1 MKASLGKRA
10 SAYLIDLII
19 IIIILSLVS
28 LIYHPDVSSLNANMD
43 TITIKYATKDITF
56 TEYITELS
64 SIYKQMDIIN
74 IFLNLINILIII
86 SYFII
91 FPYLNDG
98 KTVGK
103 KLMHIEVRNQS
114 NQPLSLTSL
123 FVRNLIINGL
133 LYLLAVVICS
143 LVVPENIYFGT
154 ITALGIIQIGLL
166 LASIIMVLYRK
177 DKKGLHDLIAKTWVS
192 ASR

>member
-64 SIYKQMDIIN
+64 SIYKQMDITN

>member
-10 SAYLIDLII
+10 SAYLIDLIV

-28 LIYHPDVSSLNANMD
+28 LIYHPDVSFLNANMD
-43 TITIKYATKDITF
+43 NITVEYANKDITF

-64 SIYKQMDIIN
+64 SIYKQMDITN
-74 IFLNLINILIII
+74 IFLNLINVLIII
-86 SYFII
+86 IYFII
-91 FPYLNDG
+91 YPYLNDG
-98 KTVGK
+98 KTIGK

-114 NQPLSLTSL
+114 NQPLSLVSL
-123 FVRNLIINGL
+123 FVRNLVINGL
-133 LYLLAVVICS
+133 LYLLAVIICS
-143 LVVPENIYFGT
+143 LIVPENLYFGT

-166 LASIIMVLYRK
+166 LTSIIMVLYRK

>member
-10 SAYLIDLII
+10 SAYLIDLIV

-43 TITIKYATKDITF
+43 NITVEYANKDITF

-64 SIYKQMDIIN
+64 SIYKQMDITN
-74 IFLNLINILIII
+74 IFLNLINVLIII
-86 SYFII
+86 IYFII
-91 FPYLNDG
+91 YPYLNDG
-98 KTVGK
+98 KTIGK

-114 NQPLSLTSL
+114 NQPLSLVSL
-123 FVRNLIINGL
+123 FVRNLVINGL
-133 LYLLAVVICS
+133 LYLLSVIICS
-143 LVVPENIYFGT
+143 LIVPENLYFGT

-166 LASIIMVLYRK
+166 LTSIIMVLYRK

>member
-43 TITIKYATKDITF
+43 NITVEYANKDITF

-64 SIYKQMDIIN
+64 SIYKQMDITN
-74 IFLNLINILIII
+74 IFLNLINVLIII
-86 SYFII
+86 IYFII
-91 FPYLNDG
+91 YPYLNDG
-98 KTVGK
+98 KTIGK

-114 NQPLSLTSL
+114 NQPLSLVSL
-123 FVRNLIINGL
+123 FVRNLVINGL
-133 LYLLAVVICS
+133 LYLLAVIICS
-143 LVVPENIYFGT
+143 LIVPENLYFGT

-166 LASIIMVLYRK
+166 LTSIIMVLYRK

>member
-10 SAYLIDLII
+10 SAYLIDLIV

-43 TITIKYATKDITF
+43 NITVEYANKDITF

-64 SIYKQMDIIN
+64 SIYKQMDITN
-74 IFLNLINILIII
+74 IFLNLINVLIII
-86 SYFII
+86 IYFII
-91 FPYLNDG
+91 YPYLNDG
-98 KTVGK
+98 KTIGK

-114 NQPLSLTSL
+114 NQPLSLVSL
-123 FVRNLIINGL
+123 FVRNLVINGL
-133 LYLLAVVICS
+133 LYLLAVIICS
-143 LVVPENIYFGT
+143 LIVPENLYFGT

-166 LASIIMVLYRK
+166 LTSIIMVLYRK

>member
-10 SAYLIDLII
+10 SAYLIDLIV

-28 LIYHPDVSSLNANMD
+28 LIYHPDVSFLNANMD
-43 TITIKYATKDITF
+43 NITVEYANKDITF

-64 SIYKQMDIIN
+64 SIYKQMDITN
-74 IFLNLINILIII
+74 IFLILINVLIII
-86 SYFII
+86 IYFII
-91 FPYLNDG
+91 YPYLNDG
-98 KTVGK
+98 KTIGK

-114 NQPLSLTSL
+114 NQPLSLVSL
-123 FVRNLIINGL
+123 FVRNLVINGL
-133 LYLLAVVICS
+133 LYLLAVIICS
-143 LVVPENIYFGT
+143 LIVPENLYFGT

-166 LASIIMVLYRK
+166 LTSIIMVLYRK

>member
-43 TITIKYATKDITF
+43 NITVEYANKDITF
-56 TEYITELS
+56 TEYIMELS
-64 SIYKQMDIIN
+64 SIYKQMDITN
-74 IFLNLINILIII
+74 IFLNLINVLIII
-86 SYFII
+86 IYFII
-91 FPYLNDG
+91 YPYLNDG
-98 KTVGK
+98 KTIGK

-114 NQPLSLTSL
+114 NQPLSLVSL
-123 FVRNLIINGL
+123 FVRNLVINGL
-133 LYLLAVVICS
+133 LYLLAVIICS
-143 LVVPENIYFGT
+143 LIVPENLYFGT

-166 LASIIMVLYRK
+166 LTSIIMVLYRK

>member
-10 SAYLIDLII
+10 SAYLIDLIV

-43 TITIKYATKDITF
+43 NITVEYANKDITF

-64 SIYKQMDIIN
+64 SIYKQMDITN
-74 IFLNLINILIII
+74 IFLNLINVLIII
-86 SYFII
+86 IYFII
-91 FPYLNDG
+91 YPYLNDG
-98 KTVGK
+98 KTIGK

-114 NQPLSLTSL
+114 NQPLSLVSL
-123 FVRNLIINGL
+123 FVRNLVINGL
-133 LYLLAVVICS
+133 LYLLSVIICS
-143 LVVPENIYFGT
+143 LIVPENLYFGA

-166 LASIIMVLYRK
+166 LTSIIMVLYRK

>member
-43 TITIKYATKDITF
+43 NITVEYANKDITF

-64 SIYKQMDIIN
+64 SIYKQMDITN
-74 IFLNLINILIII
+74 IFLNLINVLIII
-86 SYFII
+86 IYFII
-91 FPYLNDG
+91 YPYLNDG
-98 KTVGK
+98 KTIGK

-114 NQPLSLTSL
+114 NQPLSLVSL
-123 FVRNLIINGL
+123 FVRNLVINGL
-133 LYLLAVVICS
+133 LYLLAVIICS
-143 LVVPENIYFGT
+143 LIVPENLYFGT
-154 ITALGIIQIGLL
+154 ITALGIIQIGFLL
-166 LASIIMVLYRK
+166 TSIIMALYRK

>member
-10 SAYLIDLII
+10 SAYLIDLIV

-28 LIYHPDVSSLNANMD
+28 LIYHPDVSFLNANMD
-43 TITIKYATKDITF
+43 NITVEYANKDITF

-64 SIYKQMDIIN
+64 SIYKQMDITN
-74 IFLNLINILIII
+74 IFLNLINVLIII
-86 SYFII
+86 IYFII
-91 FPYLNDG
+91 YPYLNDG
-98 KTVGK
+98 KTIGK

-114 NQPLSLTSL
+114 NQPLSLVSL
-123 FVRNLIINGL
+123 FVRNLVINGL
-133 LYLLAVVICS
+133 LYLLAVIICS
-143 LVVPENIYFGT
+143 LIVPENLYFGT

-166 LASIIMVLYRK
+166 LTSIIIVLYRK

>member
-43 TITIKYATKDITF
+43 NITVEYANKDITF

-64 SIYKQMDIIN
+64 SIYKQMDITN
-74 IFLNLINILIII
+74 IFLNLINVLIII
-86 SYFII
+86 IYFII
-91 FPYLNDG
+91 YPYLNDG
-98 KTVGK
+98 KTIGK

-114 NQPLSLTSL
+114 NQPLSLVSL
-123 FVRNLIINGL
+123 FVRNLVINGL
-133 LYLLAVVICS
+133 LYLLAVIICS
-143 LVVPENIYFGT
+143 LIVPENLYFGT
-154 ITALGIIQIGLL
+154 ITALGIIQIGFLL
-166 LASIIMVLYRK
+166 TSIIMVLYRK

>member
-43 TITIKYATKDITF
+43 NITVEYANKDITF

-64 SIYKQMDIIN
+64 SIYKQMDITN
-74 IFLNLINILIII
+74 IFLNLINVLIII
-86 SYFII
+86 IYFII
-91 FPYLNDG
+91 YPYLNDG
-98 KTVGK
+98 KTIGK
-103 KLMHIEVRNQS
+103 KFMHIEVRNQS
-114 NQPLSLTSL
+114 NQPLSLVSL
-123 FVRNLIINGL
+123 FVRNLVINGL
-133 LYLLAVVICS
+133 LYLLAVIICS
-143 LVVPENIYFGT
+143 LIVPENLYFGT

-166 LASIIMVLYRK
+166 LTSIIMVLYRK